1 MAQVGLFPGASQG
14 KRAKTSEGCG
24 RGALLPKPDQQSSG
38 IAPVRI
44 VFFPGRWPSLILA
57 VVEMPRRSKVRR
69 LRHRVTD
76 VRRHAHATRAQ
87 QHATDCVIEMLVT
100 VGMHIVWI
108 EVVGVVNGVCML
120 LLTVKSRCDFWWWP
134 LPNMFLSSRL
144 AGGRKTRVRF
154 VCMLPHIFTGCR
166 WDL

>member
-1 MAQVGLFPGASQG
+1 M
-14 KRAKTSEGCG
+14 
-24 RGALLPKPDQQSSG
+24 
-38 IAPVRI
+38 
-44 VFFPGRWPSLILA
+44 
-57 VVEMPRRSKVRR
+57 
-69 LRHRVTD
+69 TD